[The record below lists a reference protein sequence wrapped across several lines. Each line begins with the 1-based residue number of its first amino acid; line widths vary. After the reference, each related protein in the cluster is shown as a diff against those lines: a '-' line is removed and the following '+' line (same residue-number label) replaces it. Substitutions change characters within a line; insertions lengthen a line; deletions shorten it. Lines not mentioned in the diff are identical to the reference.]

1 MKHTSII
8 ATIVLCLLFAQVL
21 LAQEVQ
27 LHTLGESV
35 DLDARAPRVVV
46 TSAIPRPGHESI
58 LCRFSITPG
67 DSSPTSYL
75 LSGKVVSDNTGVGVE
90 RVALF
95 IGPDGIAPSLAAMT
109 NADGEFKFR
118 LWITEDDRPPKLS
131 LPTFAGS
138 LYVGGVPSQT
148 YRNRL
153 RLMSGYSIRYQLKD
167 LADAIDANVESVSE
181 KRQSEPASEDDAVA
195 KPIFLHVYSN
205 LRGIAYDPER
215 QNRRRTRSTE
225 SEWVRVV
232 TLLISPENPVFN
244 CLPGGRDPDIT
255 IRGSVNRLG
264 SKGLHASLNVTWD
277 DSYITEQHE
286 LSGELAIGERHPSAT
301 IHCLYVFSKS
311 NDPYD
316 TLDQVF
322 AETDK

>member
-8 ATIVLCLLFAQVL
+8 ATIVSCLLFSRVL

-35 DLDARAPRVVV
+35 DLDARAPRVDV
-46 TSAIPRPGHESI
+46 TPAIPRPGYESI
-58 LCRFSITPG
+58 LCRFSISPG

-118 LWITEDDRPPKLS
+118 LWIADDDRPSKLS
-131 LPTFAGS
+131 LPKFAGF
-138 LYVGGVPSQT
+138 LYVGGDPSKT
-148 YRNRL
+148 YRNRQ
-153 RLMSGYSIRYQLKD
+153 RLMSGYSIRYELKD
-167 LADAIDANVESVSE
+167 LADAIDANVENVAE
-181 KRQSEPASEDDAVA
+181 KRESAPAFEDDAVGQ
-195 KPIFLHVYSN
+195 PIFLHIYSN
-205 LRGIAYDPER
+205 LRGITYDPDR

-244 CLPGGRDPDIT
+244 RLPGGRDPDIT
-255 IRGSVNRLG
+255 VSGSVNRLG
-264 SKGLHASLNVTWD
+264 SKGLHASLNVAWD

-286 LSGELAIGERHPSAT
+286 LSGEIAIGERHPSST
-301 IHCLYVFSKS
+301 IHCLYVFSQSK
-311 NDPYD
+311 DPYD
-316 TLDQVF
+316 SLDQVL